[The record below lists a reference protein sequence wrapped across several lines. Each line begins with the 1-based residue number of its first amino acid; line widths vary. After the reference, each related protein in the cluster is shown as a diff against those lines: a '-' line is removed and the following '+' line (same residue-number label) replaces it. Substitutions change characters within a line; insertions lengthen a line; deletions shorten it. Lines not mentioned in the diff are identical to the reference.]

1 MIKINQKIIRGIQS
15 AARAADLH
23 YYLQEAVKLEHATI
37 PPYLTAMFSFRPGAN
52 LRIAELIHSIVIEEM
67 LHMTISANIL
77 IAIGG
82 HPQINTPDFIPTYP
96 GPLPMNIGDLI
107 VGIEAFSIELTKNT
121 FMAIEEPENP
131 IPIRTGALAA
141 GEPEFSTIGQFYAA
155 IQEKIRELGEG
166 IFVNKTAPPQVVDNK
181 WFPPKKLFVIEG
193 VETACK
199 GIDVIT
205 TEGEGTSSSPFQ
217 SPGDPAHY
225 YKFGE
230 IVAGRELVRTRDG
243 FAYAGAPILFD
254 PSGIW
259 PLRSNCKIAD
269 FPLGSQ
275 ARTRIEQY
283 AYSYSTLLNALHQA
297 FNHDPSK
304 LDAAI
309 GMMYDLRVM
318 AVALMQTDT
327 GDKTGQTVGPSY
339 EYVQVQGGMPEPTVD
354 RASLSRASGLRAS
367 GS

>member
-1 MIKINQKIIRGIQS
+1 MIKIEPGIIEGIQS
-15 AARAADLH
+15 ATRAVDLH
-23 YYLQEAVKLEHATI
+23 YYLQQAIKLEHATI
-37 PPYLTAMFSFRPGAN
+37 PPYLTAMFSLKPGPN
-52 LRIAELIHSIVIEEM
+52 RRIAELIRSVVIEEM

-82 HPQINTPDFIPTYP
+82 HPQINTKDFVPSYP
-96 GPLPMNIGDLI
+96 GPLPMNIGDGLQ
-107 VGIEAFSIELTKNT
+107 VGIEAFSVELTKNT

-131 IPIRTGALAA
+131 IPIRRVALVA
-141 GEPEFSTIGQFYAA
+141 EPEFRTIGQFYGA
-155 IQEKIRELGEG
+155 IQDKIRELGEK
-166 IFVNKTAPPQVVDNK
+166 IFAETTAPPQVVASK
-181 WFPPKKLFVIEG
+181 WFPPDKLFVIEG

-205 TEGEGTSSSPFQ
+205 TEGEGTSKSPFQ
-217 SPGDPAHY
+217 SPGNPAHF

-230 IVAGRELVRTRDG
+230 IVAGREVIPTSDG
-243 FAYAGAPILFD
+243 KFAYAGAPILFD

-259 PLRSNCKIAD
+259 PLRANCKIAD
-269 FPLGSQ
+269 FPRGTQ

-283 AYSYSTLLNALHQA
+283 AYSYSALLNALHLA
-297 FNHDPSK
+297 FNGDPSK

-309 GMMYDLRVM
+309 GMMYDLRVQ

-339 EYVQVQGGMPEPTVD
+339 EYVQVQGGMLP
-354 RASLSRASGLRAS
+354 
-367 GS
+367 